1 MIILNK
7 NPQFNYKVINFN
19 MVKNCLLGK
28 GNWILKMS
36 NVKAIKFLH
45 KKYPNIS
52 IKEIKEILM
61 EVE

>member
-1 MIILNK
+1 
-7 NPQFNYKVINFN
+7 